1 MAGVQRSPHY
11 GELQEI
17 VDKVFRDTKTATAL
31 DAFILA
37 ESYDLPADLLECLE
51 LMPPGTYTRLR
62 FCSQLNSIIN
72 GHAWGLVY
80 GTVE

>member
-1 MAGVQRSPHY
+1 MAGPVRSPHY

-17 VDKVFRDTKTATAL
+17 VDKLCRDAKTATAL
-31 DAFILA
+31 QAFVLA
-37 ESYDLPADLLECLE
+37 ESYDLPDDLLECLE
-51 LMPPGTYTRLR
+51 LMPPGTYTRQR
-62 FCSQLNSIIN
+62 FCGQLNSIIN